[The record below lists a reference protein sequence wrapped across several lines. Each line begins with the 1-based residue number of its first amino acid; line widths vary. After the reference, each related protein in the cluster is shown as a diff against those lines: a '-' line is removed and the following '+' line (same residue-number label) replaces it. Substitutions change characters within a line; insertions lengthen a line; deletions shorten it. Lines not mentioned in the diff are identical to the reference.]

1 MLQVIEQLKSGQ
13 HTLDTLKDEL
23 GIKHIEHPELPL
35 VKLNYDQIE
44 SPKTHPL
51 VRECRSLTLE
61 KDTWKLVARS
71 FPRFFNW
78 GEVIDEQDDF
88 NFSDFQVQSKE
99 DGSLI
104 TVYWYQGEWHANT
117 RGSFGLQEVQFTE
130 YTWQDLVAQALR
142 VKDLQSI
149 DIVLPKNLTYVF
161 ELATPYNKVV
171 RTYPDSRMYLLTAF
185 CDHGNELAAGPR
197 SGLDELATA
206 INAYRPNT
214 FDFSSIEQI
223 QEFLDKMILEDPTF
237 EGVVIRD
244 NENRRWKI
252 KNPAYLSLH
261 KMRGEGDNLYNP
273 KHLLPWVLKGERAE
287 LVTYFPEV
295 ADKFD
300 EISVLVVD
308 EMRNLVKIWNDNKD
322 IESQK
327 EFALAIVPQ
336 TKFASILFNV
346 RKTGGE
352 AADVEKQ
359 FRDGESLIYKVLF
372 K

>member
-1 MLQVIEQLKSGQ
+1 MLKVIEQLKSGQ
-13 HTLDTLKDEL
+13 HTLESLKDQL

-78 GEVIDEQDDF
+78 GEVIDEQGDF
-88 NFSDFQVQSKE
+88 NFDDFQVQSKE

-104 TVYWYQGEWHANT
+104 SVYWYRGEWHANT

-130 YTWQDLVAQALR
+130 YTWQDLVAQALK
-142 VKDLQSI
+142 VKDLQAVES
-149 DIVLPKNLTYVF
+149 VLPKTLTYVF

-185 CDHGNELAAGPR
+185 DHDG
-197 SGLDELATA
+197 DEIGKDVNIDDIAKY
-206 INAYRPNT
+206 INAHRPEV
-214 FDFSSIEQI
+214 FSFTSIEQI
-223 QEFLDKMILEDPTF
+223 QNYLDTMIKDDPTF

-252 KNPAYLSLH
+252 KNPGYLSLH
-261 KMRGEGDNLYNP
+261 RMRGEGDNLYNP
-273 KHLLPWVLKGERAE
+273 KHLLPWVLKGERSE
-287 LVTYFPEV
+287 LITYFPEV

-300 EISVLVVD
+300 EIDAQVQSELAKLID
-308 EMRNLVKIWNDNKD
+308 IWHDAKGIETQKD
-322 IESQK
+322 
-327 EFALAIVPQ
+327 FALAI
-336 TKFASILFNV
+336 TKRTRFSSILFTV
-346 RKTGGE
+346 RKQNGN
-352 AADVEKQ
+352 ADDVVRM
-359 FRDGESLIYKVLF
+359 FRDANELIYKVLF